1 MVQVFIRLKNEKIKP
16 LYDILKLEILSS
28 EYIQVDE
35 STVPVIGYEKTSY
48 GQRLYVVCQVCTAR
62 SYTCIYYILNKHI
75 QRADVDPRK
84 WMTDVL
90 RKLPIYKELK
100 MDIKGAIAHELE
112 KQN

>member
-1 MVQVFIRLKNEKIKP
+1 MFGAIWLNNLIIIIMVQVFIRLKNEKIKP

-48 GQRLYVVCQVCTAR
+48 GQRLYVVCQGCTAR
-62 SYTCIYYILNKHI
+62 SYTCIYYILINKHI
-75 QRADVDPRK
+75 QRTDVDPRE

-90 RKLPIYKELK
+90 RKLPIYK
-100 MDIKGAIAHELE
+100 
-112 KQN
+112 